1 MLKIG
6 EINVTPDIVLGPMA
20 GVTDLPFR
28 IECTKQGAG
37 LVYSEMVSAKALFY
51 DDKKTKLLLQ
61 TNEQENMAVQI
72 FGSEPEIMAY
82 AAKKIQDM
90 NITKIIDI
98 NMGCPAPKIVN
109 NGDGCAL
116 MKNIKL
122 AEDIIKAT
130 VSAVSLPV
138 TVKFRKGW
146 DKEHINAVEF
156 AQMAENAGAK
166 AITVHG
172 RTRSEFYSGK
182 ADWEIIKS
190 VKSKVKIPVIGNGD
204 VKNLA
209 DADEMKKVTGCDG
222 VMISRGAL
230 GNPFV
235 FSKEVHSRNVLI
247 DTAINHYN
255 ALIAYKGEYVGV
267 REARKH
273 LAWYVKG
280 MRGASRIKDII
291 NTCEDPKEI
300 LEILNRLK
308 EE

>member
-1 MLKIG
+1 MFKIG
-6 EINVTPDIVLGPMA
+6 DITVTSDTVLGPMA

-28 IECTKQGAG
+28 IECMKQGAG

-61 TNEQENMAVQI
+61 TDQREKLAVQI
-72 FGSEPEIMAY
+72 FGSEPDIMAY
-82 AAKKIQDM
+82 SAKKIQDM
-90 NITKIIDI
+90 NITEIIDI

-109 NGDGCAL
+109 NGEGSAL
-116 MKNIKL
+116 MKDIKL
-122 AEDIIKAT
+122 AEDIIKST
-130 VSAVSLPV
+130 VSAVSIPV
-138 TVKFRKGW
+138 TVKIRKGW

-166 AITVHG
+166 AVTVHG
-172 RTRSEFYSGK
+172 RTRSEYYSGI
-182 ADWEIIKS
+182 ADWEIIKA
-190 VKSKVKIPVIGNGD
+190 VKDKLKIPVIGNGD
-204 VKNLA
+204 VKNLD
-209 DADEMKKVTGCDG
+209 DAKKMQEFTGCDG

-235 FSKEVHSRNVLI
+235 FSGNTPTRYEII

-255 ALIAYKGEYVGV
+255 ALIEYKGEYVGV

-280 MRGASRIKDII
+280 MRGAARIKDII
-291 NTCEDPKEI
+291 NTCENPDEI
-300 LEILNRLK
+300 LEILNKLR